1 MSSGILDN
9 WSCPYCVSSGSLGH
23 KRGSIV
29 RSKAMAGV
37 RVMDSENFKESCR
50 RMKAPIAARVIAAA
64 AAAATSSSAEL
75 ERRKPSGGNSVSS
88 HEKPTTT
95 TDSLPTM
102 AADSTSSVTSAV
114 VLDNGTKE
122 EGRCR
127 RIRHPASRYDPQ
139 FGPASKWQSDE
150 VVHWSTTSMKVSDP
164 DSICT
169 VDVDHISSKA
179 NVKTNKKSL
188 KPRICYEEEENC
200 GFCHGASTIPICC
213 FCSCRLCF
221 RKKDKVNRPSLQH
234 SSYTPTSIRI
244 ACFSHVISLPYS

>member
-1 MSSGILDN
+1 
-9 WSCPYCVSSGSLGH
+9 
-23 KRGSIV
+23 
-29 RSKAMAGV
+29 MAGV

-75 ERRKPSGGNSVSS
+75 ERRKPSGGNSVTSR
-88 HEKPTTT
+88 EKPTTT
-95 TDSLPTM
+95 TDS
-102 AADSTSSVTSAV
+102 TSSVISAV
-114 VLDNGTKE
+114 VFDNGTKE

-127 RIRHPASRYDPQ
+127 RIRHPATRYDPQ

-150 VVHWSTTSMKVSDP
+150 VVHWSTASMKVSDP

-169 VDVDHISSKA
+169 VHADHNSSKVI
-179 NVKTNKKSL
+179 VKTNKKSF
-188 KPRICYEEEENC
+188 KPKICYEDEENC

-221 RKKDKVNRPSLQH
+221 RKKDKVNIPSLH
-234 SSYTPTSIRI
+234 HTSYSQTFICI
-244 ACFSHVISLPYS
+244 ACF